1 MPRGH
6 PFAGFRLES
15 GNLIFF
21 LLKGGC
27 LKSREQRAPGD
38 LYRPWFWGAV
48 AFSDTRVEPG
58 DARCACAG
66 AESLAGGGRR
76 ASVPRRARLGRAP
89 ACVPAQG
96 VRLHSALPWGPT
108 TVPPLQCFP
117 WRTQDRPS
125 ADRVESRRT
134 HA

>member
-38 LYRPWFWGAV
+38 LSRPWFWGAV

-58 DARCACAG
+58 RCAVRLRGRGEPGRGWPSGVRPTASASGQGAGVCAR
-66 AESLAGGGRR
+66 S
-76 ASVPRRARLGRAP
+76 GRAP
-89 ACVPAQG
+89 SLRAALGSDDCPPTPVLPLEDSGQA
-96 VRLHSALPWGPT
+96 VRGP
-108 TVPPLQCFP
+108 
-117 WRTQDRPS
+117 R
-125 ADRVESRRT
+125 
-134 HA
+134 